1 MAAWKQMDF
10 ITKARRKRKGRRSE
24 RESAGDRGSKKRA
37 RRILSSEAARAAGGE
52 SCKRSKQRKLQEREA
67 AWAAPDRQRPRL
79 VKKAGWSGL
88 VGHARYLHVFF
99 WRFNKTNFIISL
111 PGSNFPFSSQLSFFF
126 VFHWNSSKCQQKR
139 GFCIWFY
146 PFLSNLLWSHASIPQ
161 LSISRGASLSFWLPI
176 TRHMV
181 HRPLRC
187 SGLVRALFGL
197 LPVLIVFLIFFFL
210 EARICSGVVRACSG
224 LFGRALLNQLFH
236 SFGNLVC
243 SYLQG
248 VHFRTIQAP
257 RRLIHARS
265 PCFQA
270 KIMRNSC
277 C

>member
-1 MAAWKQMDF
+1 
-10 ITKARRKRKGRRSE
+10 
-24 RESAGDRGSKKRA
+24 
-37 RRILSSEAARAAGGE
+37 
-52 SCKRSKQRKLQEREA
+52 
-67 AWAAPDRQRPRL
+67 L

-111 PGSNFPFSSQLSFFF
+111 PGSNFPFSSQLSYFF

-197 LPVLIVFLIFFFL
+197 VRAFARFDCFSNIFFWKPAFVRAL
-210 EARICSGVVRACSG
+210 FGLVRACSG
-224 LFGRALLNQLFH
+224 EPSWINCFIV
-236 SFGNLVC
+236 LVTW
-243 SYLQG
+243 S
-248 VHFRTIQAP
+248 VHICRGCISEPSKPREGWFMPAAP
-257 RRLIHARS
+257 AFKRKLCEIAAVS
-265 PCFQA
+265 PVSSQF
-270 KIMRNSC
+270 
-277 C
+277 